1 MHVRKISQ
9 NGLNLIKYLEGF
21 RAAPYLCQAGKP
33 TIGYGF
39 TRYPNGQ
46 KVTLQDSPITEEWA
60 EVILA
65 KLLEQYEAEVDAAT
79 TDSINQNQFDALV
92 SFVYNIGITNYKGST
107 IRKLINI
114 NPNDPNIAI
123 QFARWK
129 YADNRPNN
137 VLIRRRK
144 LESALYFKQ

>member
-1 MHVRKISQ
+1 MHIRKISQ
-9 NGLNLIKYLEGF
+9 NGLNLIKYFEGF
-21 RAAPYLCQAGKP
+21 RSKPYLCEAGKP

-46 KVTLQDSPITEEWA
+46 RVTLNDPPITEEWA
-60 EVILA
+60 EVVLS

-79 TDSINQNQFDALV
+79 NDNITQNQFDALV
-92 SFVYNIGITNYKGST
+92 SFVFNIGITNYKAST
-107 IRKLINI
+107 IRKLINN
-114 NPNDPNIAI
+114 NPSDPNIAV

-129 YADNRPNN
+129 YSDNKPSR

-144 LESALYFKQ
+144 LESELYFKQ

>member
-1 MHVRKISQ
+1 
-9 NGLNLIKYLEGF
+9 
-21 RAAPYLCQAGKP
+21 LCEAGKP

-46 KVTLQDSPITEEWA
+46 RVTLNDPPITEEWA
-60 EVILA
+60 EVVLS

-79 TDSINQNQFDALV
+79 NDNITQNQFDALV
-92 SFVYNIGITNYKGST
+92 SFVFNIGITNYKAST
-107 IRKLINI
+107 IRKLINN
-114 NPNDPNIAI
+114 NPSDPNIAV

-129 YADNRPNN
+129 YADNKPSR

-144 LESALYFKQ
+144 LESELYFKQ

>member
-1 MHVRKISQ
+1 MHIRKISR
-9 NGLNLIKYLEGF
+9 NGLNLIKYFEGF
-21 RAAPYLCQAGKP
+21 RSEPYLCEAGKP

-46 KVTLQDSPITEEWA
+46 RVTLNDPPITEEWA
-60 EVILA
+60 EVILS

-79 TDSINQNQFDALV
+79 NDNINQNQFDALV
-92 SFVYNIGITNYKGST
+92 SFVFNIGITNYKAST
-107 IRKLINI
+107 IRKLINN

-129 YADNRPNN
+129 YADNKPSRI
-137 VLIRRRK
+137 LARRRK
-144 LESALYFKQ
+144 LESELYFKQ